1 MLYCPKC
8 WTFRIRNDKM
18 NVIVDKINNQKDL
31 GLELRA
37 LRKRLGIKAVQL
49 SRDSGR
55 SRDVLNRLER
65 GEDVYVSS
73 LFDALR
79 AMGYS
84 IRLEKKGLPTLQEM
98 QEFAARDLEDDGGS

>member
-1 MLYCPKC
+1 MKY
-8 WTFRIRNDKM
+8 IM
-18 NVIVDKINNQKDL
+18 DKINNPTDL
-31 GLELRA
+31 GRELRS
-37 LRKRLGIKAVQL
+37 LRKGLGIKSVQL

-98 QEFAARDLEDDGGS
+98 QEFTARELGEEDEH

>member
-1 MLYCPKC
+1 M
-8 WTFRIRNDKM
+8 
-18 NVIVDKINNQKDL
+18 DKINNPIDL
-31 GLELRA
+31 GRELRT
-37 LRKRLGIKAVQL
+37 LRKGLGIKSVQL

-98 QEFAARDLEDDGGS
+98 QDFTARELGEEDER

>member
-1 MLYCPKC
+1 MMDNITDP
-8 WTFRIRNDKM
+8 IE
-18 NVIVDKINNQKDL
+18 L
-31 GLELRA
+31 GRQLRA
-37 LRKRLGIKAVQL
+37 LRKARGIRSVQL

-65 GEDVYVSS
+65 GDDVYLSS

-84 IRLEKKGLPTLQEM
+84 IRLERQGLPTLEEM
-98 QEFAARDLEDDGGS
+98 QAFTARELEADDDQ